1 MTQTVEQFLVEQL
14 ERVAPGKYALASV
27 LQRFQSKLRFP
38 CTHLKGGRT
47 PRQFTLGKDY
57 NLSIFMFPTGVTEIK
72 CLYNCGLKIR
82 SDEAE
87 LTSVFN
93 ELHDLPS
100 TNTNAGAERIIIMK
114 GGKEIP
120 IDPGP
125 VPVYTDAYRQRIKE
139 SSDLFWAYIQRGL
152 EDGRIKPGDPILGA
166 VLPHP
171 DPIEA
176 PDTIVERG
184 LKFRYVR
191 QRAKKVLQATAVVQ
205 DSIPE
210 PAKTNT
216 KIRKARKTNPAT
228 KRGGK

>member
-14 ERVAPGKYALASV
+14 ERVAPGKYTLASV

-38 CTHLKGGRT
+38 CTHLKGGGT
-47 PRQFTLGKDY
+47 PRKYLVGKDY
-57 NLSIFMFPTGVTEIK
+57 NLSIFTFPTGVTEIK
-72 CLYNCGLKIR
+72 CLYNCGLKLR
-82 SDEAE
+82 SDEETLGFDE
-87 LTSVFN
+87 LR
-93 ELHDLPS
+93 DLPS
-100 TNTNAGAERIIIMK
+100 TNTHATAEVQRYTK

-125 VPVYTDAYRQRIKE
+125 VPTYTDAQRQRIKE
-139 SSDLFWAYIQRGL
+139 SNDRFWDYLQKALVLGH
-152 EDGRIKPGDPILGA
+152 IKLDDPILGN

-176 PDTIVERG
+176 PDTIIERG

-205 DSIPE
+205 DSIPALE
-210 PAKTNT
+210 PLAQTNT
-216 KIRKARKTNPAT
+216 KIRKARKTQSR
-228 KRGGK
+228 KSGK

>member
-14 ERVAPGKYALASV
+14 QRVAPGKYTLASV

-47 PRQFTLGKDY
+47 PRSLAGPGKDY
-57 NLSIFMFPTGVTEIK
+57 NLSIFTFPTGVTEIK
-72 CLYNCGLKIR
+72 CLYNCGLKLR
-82 SDEAE
+82 SDEETLGFDE
-87 LTSVFN
+87 LR
-93 ELHDLPS
+93 DLPS
-100 TNTNAGAERIIIMK
+100 TNTKASSELYANRK
-114 GGKEIP
+114 
-120 IDPGP
+120 DPGP
-125 VPVYTDAYRQRIKE
+125 VPTYTDAYRQCIKE

-176 PDTIVERG
+176 PDTIIERG

-191 QRAKKVLQATAVVQ
+191 QRAKKVLQATVVVQ
-205 DSIPE
+205 DSIAIPE
-210 PAKTNT
+210 GQKAQLGISRTAPKRY
-216 KIRKARKTNPAT
+216 KIRKTQSRKS
-228 KRGGK
+228 GK